1 MTVLRTPQRR
11 CCSSPPGTGA
21 PPMTGSKSNAFV
33 FAEHNSAGKTHR
45 SHCESVMQRH
55 SHNLSIHTVTQ
66 KKTETPP
73 QTLSL
78 SSRWTRSMCPEEGR
92 CKLGGCCVADNV
104 RPTEES
110 RWNAATKL
118 SVPVECT
125 YQGQR
130 VPYIPS
136 VQRGRCPG
144 QSAVTSQKTRRGTT
158 LLFLDITVELLRQ
171 QNSRSCHTT
180 GSN

>member
-1 MTVLRTPQRR
+1 MN
-11 CCSSPPGTGA
+11 
-21 PPMTGSKSNAFV
+21 GSKSNAFV
-33 FAEHNSAGKTHR
+33 FAEHNSAGKPHR
-45 SHCESVMQRH
+45 SHCVSVMQRH

-78 SSRWTRSMCPEEGR
+78 SLSSRWTRSMCPEEGR
-92 CKLGGCCVADNV
+92 CKLDGCCVADNV

-136 VQRGRCPG
+136 VQRGRFPG
-144 QSAVTSQKTRRGTT
+144 QSAVTSQETRRAAAQRYFFWT
-158 LLFLDITVELLRQ
+158 LRLSCLRQ

-180 GSN
+180 GGN